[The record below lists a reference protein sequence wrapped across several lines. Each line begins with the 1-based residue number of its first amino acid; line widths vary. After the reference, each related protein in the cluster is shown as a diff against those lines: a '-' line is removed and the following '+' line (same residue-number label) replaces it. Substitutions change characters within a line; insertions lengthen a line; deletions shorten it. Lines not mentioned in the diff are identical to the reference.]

1 MEEEEGVGVGCYTL
15 CVGREEWDTARKGN
29 AARGF
34 LFTYIIA
41 QLPFPR
47 IYRFPPNFRTLTPL
61 GLRSRGATG
70 SDRAGRGQS
79 TNQPTEMGCGIAQT
93 NRRCRMRSG
102 GPLVRWSGL
111 VDHTG

>member
-1 MEEEEGVGVGCYTL
+1 MEEEEEEGVGCYTL

-47 IYRFPPNFRTLTPL
+47 IYRFPPNFRTGTPL

-70 SDRAGRGQS
+70 SDRAGKG
-79 TNQPTEMGCGIAQT
+79 QPTSQPKWAVELHRQIA
-93 NRRCRMRSG
+93 G
-102 GPLVRWSGL
+102 VG
-111 VDHTG
+111 

>member
-1 MEEEEGVGVGCYTL
+1 MEEEEEEGMGCYTL

-47 IYRFPPNFRTLTPL
+47 IYRFPLNIRTGTPL

-70 SDRAGRGQS
+70 SDRAGEDKG
-79 TNQPTEMGCGIAQT
+79 QPTSQRKWAVELHRQIA
-93 NRRCRMRSG
+93 G
-102 GPLVRWSGL
+102 VG
-111 VDHTG
+111 